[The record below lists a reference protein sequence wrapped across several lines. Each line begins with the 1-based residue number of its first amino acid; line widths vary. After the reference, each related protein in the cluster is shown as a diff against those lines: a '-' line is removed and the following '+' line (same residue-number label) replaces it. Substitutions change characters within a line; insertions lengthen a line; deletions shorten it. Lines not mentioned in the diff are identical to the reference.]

1 VLEVAISTPSEYPD
15 KALVWDEYFNR
26 RRSVEIR
33 DLLTEE
39 VIAEH
44 KANPLGYR
52 KFHSPALQRVLNYFR
67 MQSILGKYVVYAS
80 EPWREYRIAAVTERG
95 QPPTILDEQV
105 FASEEEAM
113 HGVFMQRCNELRA
126 SRD

>member
-1 VLEVAISTPSEYPD
+1 MGLSRPSEYPD
-15 KALVWDEYFNR
+15 KALAWNQYLND

-33 DLLTEE
+33 SLLTDE

-52 KFHSPALQRVLNYFR
+52 GFHSPTLQRVLNYFR
-67 MQSILGKYVVYAS
+67 AQSVLGKYFVYAS
-80 EPWREYRIAAVTERG
+80 EPWRQYRIALVTDRG
-95 QPPTILDEQV
+95 RPPEVLDEPV

-113 HGVFMQRCNELRA
+113 HGVFMKRCDELRA
-126 SRD
+126 SHD

>member
-1 VLEVAISTPSEYPD
+1 MGISTPSEYPD
-15 KALVWDEYFNR
+15 KELVWDEYFNR
-26 RRSVEIR
+26 QRRAELKG
-33 DLLTEE
+33 LLTEE

-67 MQSILGKYVVYAS
+67 AQGILGKYFVYAS
-80 EPWREYRIAAVTERG
+80 EPWREYRVAAVTERG
-95 QPPTILDEQV
+95 TPPKILDEPV

-113 HGVFMQRCNELRA
+113 HGVFMLRSDELRA
-126 SRD
+126 SPD

>member
-1 VLEVAISTPSEYPD
+1 MGISTPSEYPD
-15 KALVWDEYFNR
+15 KELVWDEYFNHR
-26 RRSVEIR
+26 RRAELKG
-33 DLLTEE
+33 LLTEE

-67 MQSILGKYVVYAS
+67 AQSILGKYFVYAS
-80 EPWREYRIAAVTERG
+80 EPWREYRVAGVTERG
-95 QPPTILDEQV
+95 RPAEILAEPV

-113 HGVFMQRCNELRA
+113 HGVFMLRSDELRA
-126 SRD
+126 SPD